1 MTFILADTRP
11 QSLPLAIGAPRSTLC
26 CQPVSCAFARLNQHL
41 HGTLNRR
48 TFLGGGA
55 ALLVGAFVLPSKSTL
70 ARAPDAPKGPVVFTG
85 VRVVVEGQ
93 KIKAIEPENRPL
105 PEGALV
111 IAGGGRTLM
120 PGLIDAHVHAVMAA
134 LPMATLLS
142 ATEAYLNFKAAEEA
156 ERTLMRGFTSVRD
169 MAGPTFSMKRVI
181 DEGGFAGPRIW
192 PSGAMISQTSGHGD
206 YRQPYDL
213 PAGNNSP
220 TPRTDAIGAMS
231 IADGVSEVLKRS
243 REQLMLGAS
252 QLKLAAG
259 GGAHRSTTR
268 WMCRSS
274 PRRSFALRWTRQKT
288 GALMSPCMPT
298 RHAPSRRPSVAPCAA
313 SNTAS

>member
-1 MTFILADTRP
+1 M
-11 QSLPLAIGAPRSTLC
+11 
-26 CQPVSCAFARLNQHL
+26 
-41 HGTLNRR
+41 
-48 TFLGGGA
+48 
-55 ALLVGAFVLPSKSTL
+55 LVGAFVLPSKSAL

-298 RHAPSRRPSVAPCAA
+298 RHAPSRRPSVAACAA